1 MEPAG
6 SAGRLAFL
14 SPGCRAG
21 GVDRSTCLLICSV
34 WPPWPGR
41 AGLHAATRSSVASP
55 ASRPLLAVDRRRCR
69 AARFRLAAVIQYLMI
84 SAVRED
90 R

>member
-21 GVDRSTCLLICSV
+21 GVDRSTCLCLAPSRCSRSRLGL
-34 WPPWPGR
+34 PPYLLCLAPLGCPAR
-41 AGLHAATRSSVASP
+41 CHALECGQPSQPATACCRSPSLPRGS
-55 ASRPLLAVDRRRCR
+55 L
-69 AARFRLAAVIQYLMI
+69 
-84 SAVRED
+84 
-90 R
+90 

>member
-21 GVDRSTCLLICSV
+21 GVDRSTCLCLAPSRCSRLGLPPYLLCLCLAPLPRARV
-34 WPPWPGR
+34 WPAQP
-41 AGLHAATRSSVASP
+41 AGHC
-55 ASRPLLAVDRRRCR
+55 LLSIAVV
-69 AARFRLAAVIQYLMI
+69 AARLALGWPP
-84 SAVRED
+84 
-90 R
+90 